1 MQLKST
7 GEFSSLSIEE
17 AFKELESSP
26 LGLSEEEA
34 KTRLSLWGY
43 NEIPEKRTSPVVF
56 FLTRFWGPMPWLLE
70 IAILFSFLLGRTLEG
85 VLISVLLVVNAIIGF
100 WHRWNSTKTVELL
113 KRNLRVSARVLRNGE
128 IKIREARELVPG
140 DVVYLKQGDFV
151 PADLK
156 VFKGEATAD
165 QSAITGESLPVT
177 VKEGGILYSGSILK
191 RGELKALVLNT
202 GIRSFYGTS
211 LELVK
216 IAQPKSH
223 QEELILKV
231 IRYSLLFA
239 MFCALGASLFGIF
252 AGLSLVTILEFDL
265 TMLMGSVPVA
275 IPVMLTIVQ
284 AAGAVELSKKGVLV
298 TRLDSVEDAASCDI
312 LCLDKTGT
320 ITENRITVEGVVPL
334 EGNEEEVLLW
344 AGLSSEMDSPDQI
357 DSAILSEIEKRKI
370 DLSAYRRLSFVPF
383 DPETRR
389 TEALVEVEN
398 EKGQVH
404 AFKGAPQVIAELLSL
419 DKTSR
424 ENFEEIVEEFSKKGA
439 RSIAVA
445 IEKEGQARLLGVI
458 GLYDPPRKE
467 ALATIEKLKKLSVKP
482 IMITGDNILIA
493 RQISKLVGLG
503 PQVRS
508 LTELKELS
516 DEKFASALEQLD
528 GIAEVFPEDKYQIVK
543 HLQEKGH
550 MVGMTGDG
558 VNDAPAL
565 KQAELGIAVE
575 NATDAARAAA
585 SVVLTRPGIEVIL
598 DCLILSRKTFQRTL
612 TWILNKIIKVVEF
625 SALLTLGFLWLK
637 TSVLPLLYMALLI
650 LANDF
655 ATMSLATDRV
665 EFSSSPNVWNV
676 KSIALAALIPGLLFF
691 LEDTLILIWGKS
703 IFTLPQLQ
711 SLMLLAMVFNSQMR
725 IMLVRERRHFWSS
738 LPGRALGLAF
748 LFTLVIFSALAVLG
762 VVIYSLSPL
771 VVLGLFLFVL
781 ACALIIDF
789 PKFYLFRKLLQ
800 TRL

>member
-1 MQLKST
+1 MQFRST

-26 LGLSEEEA
+26 EGLSEEEA
-34 KTRLSLWGY
+34 RARLSLWGY
-43 NEIPEKRTSPVVF
+43 NEIPEKRMSPVVF

-85 VLISVLLVVNAIIGF
+85 VLISFLLVVNAIIGF

-113 KRNLRVSARVLRNGE
+113 KKNLHVSARILRDGE

-140 DVVYLKQGDFV
+140 DVVYLKQGDFI

-156 VFKGEATAD
+156 AFRGEATVD
-165 QSAITGESLPVT
+165 QSAITGESLPVS

-211 LELVK
+211 LELVR

-231 IRYSLLFA
+231 IRYSLFFA
-239 MFCALGASLFGIF
+239 MFCALGASVFGIF

-265 TMLMGSVPVA
+265 TVLMGAVPVA

-284 AAGAVELSKKGVLV
+284 AAGAVELSRKGVLV

-344 AGLSSEMDSPDQI
+344 AGLASEKDSQDQI

-370 DLSAYRRLSFVPF
+370 DLSIYRRLSFIPF

-389 TEALVEVEN
+389 TEALVAN
-398 EKGQVH
+398 EEGQVR
-404 AFKGAPQVIAELLSL
+404 ALKGASQVIAELFTLEKKDRANL
-419 DKTSR
+419 
-424 ENFEEIVEEFSKKGA
+424 EGIVEEFSKKGA

-445 IEKEGQARLLGVI
+445 IEREGQARVLGVI

-467 ALATIEKLKKLSVKP
+467 AFSTIEKLKKLNVKP

-493 RQISKLVGLG
+493 RQIAKLVGIG
-503 PQVRS
+503 PRVRS
-508 LTELKELS
+508 FAELKELP
-516 DEKFASALEQLD
+516 DQEFASALEQLD

-550 MVGMTGDG
+550 IVGMTGDG

-575 NATDAARAAA
+575 NATDAARASA
-585 SVVLTRPGIEVIL
+585 SVVLTRPGIDVIL

-625 SALLTLGFLWLK
+625 SALLTLGFLWLR

-676 KSIALAALIPGLLFF
+676 KNIALAALIPGLLFF
-691 LEDTLILIWGKS
+691 LEDALILIWGKS
-703 IFTLPQLQ
+703 IFPLPQLQ
-711 SLMLLAMVFNSQMR
+711 SLVLLALVFNSQMR

-738 LPGRALGLAF
+738 LPGRALTLAF
-748 LFTLVIFSALAVLG
+748 LFTLVAFSALAVFG
-762 VVIYSLSPL
+762 VVLYPISLV
-771 VVLGLFLFVL
+771 VVLGLFLFIL

-800 TRL
+800 T